1 MASSY
6 FTPLTPG
13 IGPLLES
20 GFEIERSGVDSPLS
34 TEVTKYCRPK
44 KKKYQTGIKCYFGLV
59 EKTVCWFLRW
69 KNVVPFWFS

>member
-44 KKKYQTGIKCYFGLV
+44 KKKITRQ
-59 EKTVCWFLRW
+59 E
-69 KNVVPFWFS
+69 